1 MGILRRQNCT
11 RLVQPA
17 QSRRP
22 GAGPPVH
29 TGRQVHIP
37 QPGSQVCQLIRYIP
51 AIGGPG
57 PLRRSQGQGAL
68 SGGDGQGGD
77 ILRRQLRK
85 LRQGHHV
92 IDAAADLT
100 QQVRHGVHRGLGPL
114 PIDVHTAVG
123 LAAQAI
129 GDGRV
134 LAVGDGNVFGGAV
147 QAVIRQLGGGGD
159 RRQVL
164 DALHRLQ
171 QGQGIALVQGEG
183 LVIGPQPA
191 SVLLPAEAQGGGAVA
206 AHQPHWHRLLL
217 LGDVRVLRLGGL
229 LLLAAARQGQQ
240 HQRQQQ
246 GAQVPYLHGK
256 SPLIVYHRSR
266 PSRAMTAS
274 SRARICS
281 FIGPSSRW
289 S

>member
-1 MGILRRQNCT
+1 MH
-11 RLVQPA
+11 V
-17 QSRRP
+17 
-22 GAGPPVH
+22 
-29 TGRQVHIP
+29 P

-51 AIGGPG
+51 AIGGPD
-57 PLRRSQGQGAL
+57 PLRRSQGKADVP
-68 SGGDGQGGD
+68 GGNGQGLHV
-77 ILRRQLRK
+77 LRRQLRK

-92 IDAAADLT
+92 IDAAADLA

-123 LAAQAI
+123 LAAQSV
-129 GDGRV
+129 GNGRV
-134 LAVGDGNVFGGAV
+134 LAVGEGDVLGAAL

-159 RRQVL
+159 RRQAL

-171 QGQGIALVQGEG
+171 QGQGVALVQGEG
-183 LVIGPQPA
+183 LVIGPQPV

-206 AHQPHWHRLLL
+206 AHQPHRHRLLL

-266 PSRAMTAS
+266 PSRAITAS
-274 SRARICS
+274 SRARICA